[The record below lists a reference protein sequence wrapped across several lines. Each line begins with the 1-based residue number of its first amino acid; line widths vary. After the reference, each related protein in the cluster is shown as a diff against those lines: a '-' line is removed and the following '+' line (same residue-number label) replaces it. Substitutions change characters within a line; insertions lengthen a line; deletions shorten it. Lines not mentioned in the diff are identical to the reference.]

1 MLLLWLLDFLF
12 NIHLHWLS
20 FLCTALPLVPFIS
33 HHFPLL
39 LMLLLPA
46 FPQWFHDSY
55 FAFFF
60 LLAFYCFFWFT
71 TLSPPTISPFFP
83 GDSSLLTNFSVTFS
97 LHSPPPRF
105 SFTSLIS
112 TSHPRAAVPGRA
124 PPVQAAAGS
133 WWRVL
138 LRKLP
143 VGSPK
148 PWLCS
153 HRGRAPTWW
162 WSHCRGYWETALPNG
177 GYVRRLEWHLFCRL
191 TALQLLI
198 TYINLP
204 EQLWLTE
211 AQQ

>member
-1 MLLLWLLDFLF
+1 MCWISCSISTFTGSPFCVLHSHWFPSSHTTFLCCLCSFSLHFPNDFTALTLLL
-12 NIHLHWLS
+12 LS
-20 FLCTALPLVPFIS
+20 
-33 HHFPLL
+33 
-39 LMLLLPA
+39 
-46 FPQWFHDSY
+46 
-55 FAFFF
+55 FF

-112 TSHPRAAVPGRA
+112 TSTPRAAVPGRA

-133 WWRVL
+133 WGRVL

-153 HRGRAPTWW
+153 HRGRAPTWR